1 MTIMAV
7 FLSMVVITVFLV
19 FFYGE
24 RKAQDFVRFCLED
37 LNRTVLNR
45 MDYNLKYNAVT
56 EAEMFDEWIR
66 SAPEDYAVFKE
77 ISLTAQ
83 VKNVKA
89 GRTGCFCL

>member
-7 FLSMVVITVFLV
+7 FLTMVVITVFLV
-19 FFYGE
+19 CFYGE

-56 EAEMFDEWIR
+56 EAEVFD
-66 SAPEDYAVFKE
+66 
-77 ISLTAQ
+77 
-83 VKNVKA
+83 
-89 GRTGCFCL
+89 